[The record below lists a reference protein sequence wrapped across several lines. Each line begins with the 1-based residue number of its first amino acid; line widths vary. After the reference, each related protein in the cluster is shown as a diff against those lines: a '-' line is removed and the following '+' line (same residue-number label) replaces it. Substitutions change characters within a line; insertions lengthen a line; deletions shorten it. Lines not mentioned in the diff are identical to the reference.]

1 MSGSEISERVK
12 YSISIE
18 MEVPSYESTGYLP
31 DSWVVRFEKG
41 NEQTEDGIQE
51 HSNQLLISKIKY

>member
-1 MSGSEISERVK
+1 MSGLEISERVK

-18 MEVPSYESTGYLP
+18 MEVPSYKSTRYLP

-41 NEQTEDGIQE
+41 KEQTEDGIQE
-51 HSNQLLISKIKY
+51 HSNQSLISKIKY